1 MKKNSRIVAGA
12 AIAGAALIAASG
24 TVAGTADAGKLP
36 GGFKS
41 KNLGDGTSIQIRLYD
56 ESVKRTKAVTN
67 IATSREALVSGK
79 IAVSTKGDIKGATL
93 TAGYIVGCQLNFGA
107 KADGGAGVTM
117 DTEGAVAPDDKGT
130 QVGSGFTL
138 SPGEAGFKPIINVAG
153 DDSDI
158 NSVSFSNGRGGLAY
172 SQERF
177 YVDGCAGHASAR
189 ALVKVQVKTDTFKGN
204 VTLYGKPF
212 SLG

>member
-1 MKKNSRIVAGA
+1 MKKNSRIVTGA

-41 KNLGDGTSIQIRLYD
+41 KNLGDGNSVQIRLYD
-56 ESVKRTKAVTN
+56 ESVTRSKAVTN
-67 IATSREALVSGK
+67 IPTSREVWVSGK
-79 IAVSTKGDIKGATL
+79 IAISTKGDVKGATL
-93 TAGYIVGCQLNFGA
+93 TAGYQVGCQVNFGA
-107 KADGGAGVTM
+107 SANGGAKAAQPEGNGSPVTG
-117 DTEGAVAPDDKGT
+117 DATGGFTLGPGETAFKPLIN
-130 QVGSGFTL
+130 VGSGDD
-138 SPGEAGFKPIINVAG
+138 AINA
-153 DDSDI
+153 I
-158 NSVSFSNGRGGLAY
+158 SFSNGRGGLAY

-177 YVDGCAGHASAR
+177 GVDGCAGHASAR
-189 ALVKVQVKTDTFKGN
+189 AIVKVQVKTDTFKGN

>member
-41 KNLGDGTSIQIRLYD
+41 KNLGDGNSVQIRLYD
-56 ESVKRTKAVTN
+56 ESVTRSKAVTN
-67 IATSREALVSGK
+67 VPTSREAWVSGK
-79 IAVSTKGDIKGATL
+79 IAISTKGDVKGATL
-93 TAGYIVGCQLNFGA
+93 TAGYLVGCQLNFGA
-107 KADGGAGVTM
+107 KSGAETGELA
-117 DTEGAVAPDDKGT
+117 EGAPEPSA
-130 QVGSGFTL
+130 SGEFNL
-138 SPGEAGFKPIINVAG
+138 GPGEAGFKPIINVAG
-153 DDSDI
+153 DDADI
-158 NSVSFSNGRGGLAY
+158 NSISFSNGRGGLAY

-177 YVDGCAGHASAR
+177 SVDGCAGYASAR

-204 VTLYGKPF
+204 ITLLGKPF
-212 SLG
+212 SIG